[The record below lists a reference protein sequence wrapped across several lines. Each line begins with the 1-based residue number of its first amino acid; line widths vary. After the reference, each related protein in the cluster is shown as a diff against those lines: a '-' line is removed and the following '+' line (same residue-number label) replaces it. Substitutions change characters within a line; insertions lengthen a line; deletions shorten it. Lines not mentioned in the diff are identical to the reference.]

1 MKRITALLLAVLCML
16 SVCACNNGGG
26 KTADV
31 SAKDLIAATMNS
43 ARPENADTLC
53 GSDDQ
58 SFTNKFYY
66 FYGIETSAV
75 RDYAIAY
82 SSGAKSDEISV
93 LVAASG
99 TDVKTLTDALEA
111 RRDMQRQTFE
121 LYSPESVE
129 MLENAVIFTQGDYA
143 VMIVAKDPTTIESK
157 MKELLTDASAVEKE
171 SAAYYAAH
179 SVTPSAEPTSQ
190 PAPTPTPAPEYDY
203 SSPVPASG
211 AKDDSWFRDAAFVG
225 DSRMEGIMNYAKFE
239 HSSVYTHVGL
249 NVADV
254 FTKPYIETDSGTV
267 TVADALR
274 NDLKYGKVYVMLG
287 INELGWYNLDKFI
300 EYYGRIVDLLRE
312 THPEAQIYIISILPV
327 GSKAAQSSDMLT
339 NERVQMFNE
348 RILGM
353 CAQKQVY
360 YVNGFEALAVNGSLP
375 DDASPDGVHMQ
386 PNYCR
391 KLTDYLLTH
400 TVSA

>member
-1 MKRITALLLAVLCML
+1 MKRIIAMLLAVACML
-16 SVCACNNGGG
+16 SLCACGDKNE
-26 KTADV
+26 TADV

-43 ARPENADTLC
+43 AKPANADTLC

-66 FYGIETSAV
+66 YYGIETSAV

-82 SSGAKSDEISV
+82 SSTAMSDEISV

-99 TDVKTLTDALEA
+99 TDTKTLTDALES
-111 RRDMQRQTFE
+111 RRQMQQQTFE

-129 MLENAVIFTQGDYA
+129 MLKNAVIFTQGDYA
-143 VMIVAKDPTTIESK
+143 VMIVASDPESIESK
-157 MKELLTDASAVEKE
+157 MKSLLSDADAVASESKAYYE
-171 SAAYYAAH
+171 SAT
-179 SVTPSAEPTSQ
+179 VTPSAEPSAE
-190 PAPTPTPAPEYDY
+190 PSATPAYDY
-203 SSPVPASG
+203 SRPVPESE
-211 AKDDSWFRDAAFVG
+211 AKDSSWFKDAAFVG
-225 DSRMEGIMNYAKFE
+225 DSRMEGIMNYASFE

-254 FTKPYIETDSGTV
+254 FTKPYIETSSGTV
-267 TVADALR
+267 TVAEALD
-274 NDLKYGKVYVMLG
+274 NDESYGKVYVMLG

-300 EYYGRIVDLLRE
+300 EYYGKIVDLLRE
-312 THPEAQIYIISILPV
+312 THPEAQIYVISILPV
-327 GSKAAQSSDMLT
+327 GQKAAESSSMLT
-339 NERVQMFNE
+339 NERVVMFNE
-348 RILGM
+348 RILAM
-353 CAQKQVY
+353 CTEKQVY
-360 YVNGFEALAVNGSLP
+360 YVNGFEALAENGTLP

-386 PNYCR
+386 PSYCR

>member
-1 MKRITALLLAVLCML
+1 MKRITALLLAVLCMF
-16 SVCACNNGGG
+16 SVCACNNGGD

-43 ARPENADTLC
+43 AKPENADTLL

-75 RDYAIAY
+75 RDYAIVY
-82 SSGAKSDEISV
+82 SSAAKSDEISV
-93 LVAASG
+93 LVAAKG
-99 TDVKTLTDALEA
+99 TDMKTLTDALES

-129 MLENAVIFTQGDYA
+129 MLKNAVIFTQGDYA
-143 VMIVAKDPTTIESK
+143 VMIVAKDPTTVESRI
-157 MKELLTDASAVEKE
+157 KELLADADAVEKE
-171 SAAYYAAH
+171 STAYYAAN
-179 SVTPSAEPTSQ
+179 SVTPTAEPTSE
-190 PAPTPTPAPEYDY
+190 PVATPTPAPEYDY
-203 SSPVPASG
+203 SKPVPESA
-211 AKDDSWFRDAAFVG
+211 AKDESRFKDAAFVG
-225 DSRMEGIMNYAKFE
+225 DSRMEGIMNYSSFE

-312 THPEAQIYIISILPV
+312 THPEAQIYVISILPV
-327 GSKAAQSSDMLT
+327 GAKAAQSSDMLT

-353 CAQKQVY
+353 CTEKQVY

-386 PNYCR
+386 PSYCH

-400 TVSA
+400 TAS

>member
-1 MKRITALLLAVLCML
+1 MKRITALLLAVLCMF
-16 SVCACNNGGG
+16 SVCACNNGGD

-43 ARPENADTLC
+43 AKPENADTLY

-66 FYGIETSAV
+66 FYGIETSVV

-82 SSGAKSDEISV
+82 SSAAKSDEISV
-93 LVAASG
+93 LVAAKG
-99 TDVKTLTDALEA
+99 TDMKTLTDALES
-111 RRDMQRQTFE
+111 RREMQRQTFE

-129 MLENAVIFTQGDYA
+129 MLKNAVIFTQGDYA
-143 VMIVAKDPTTIESK
+143 VMIVAKDPTTVESRI
-157 MKELLTDASAVEKE
+157 KELLADADAVGKE
-171 SAAYYAAH
+171 SAAYYAAN
-179 SVTPSAEPTSQ
+179 SVTPTAEPTSE
-190 PAPTPTPAPEYDY
+190 PVATPTPAPEYDY
-203 SSPVPASG
+203 SKPVPASE
-211 AKDDSWFRDAAFVG
+211 AKDESWFKDAAFVG
-225 DSRMEGIMNYAKFE
+225 DSRMEGIMNYSSFE

-312 THPEAQIYIISILPV
+312 THPEAQIYVISILPV
-327 GSKAAQSSDMLT
+327 GAKAAQSSDMLT

-353 CAQKQVY
+353 CTEKQVY

-386 PNYCR
+386 PSYCH

-400 TVSA
+400 TVS

>member
-1 MKRITALLLAVLCML
+1 MKRITALLLAVLCMF
-16 SVCACNNGGG
+16 SVCACNNGGD

-43 ARPENADTLC
+43 AKPENADTLL

-66 FYGIETSAV
+66 FYGIETSVV
-75 RDYAIAY
+75 RDYAIVY
-82 SSGAKSDEISV
+82 SSAAKSDEISV
-93 LVAASG
+93 LVAAKG
-99 TDVKTLTDALEA
+99 TDMKTLTDALES

-129 MLENAVIFTQGDYA
+129 MLKNAVIFTQGDYA
-143 VMIVAKDPTTIESK
+143 VMIVAKDPTTVESK
-157 MKELLTDASAVEKE
+157 IKELLADADAVEKE
-171 SAAYYAAH
+171 SAAYYAAN
-179 SVTPSAEPTSQ
+179 SVTPTAEPTSE
-190 PAPTPTPAPEYDY
+190 PVATPTPAPEYDY
-203 SSPVPASG
+203 SKPVPESA
-211 AKDDSWFRDAAFVG
+211 AKDESWFKDAAFVG
-225 DSRMEGIMNYAKFE
+225 DSRMEGIMNYSSFE

-312 THPEAQIYIISILPV
+312 THPEAQIYVISILPV
-327 GSKAAQSSDMLT
+327 GAKAAQSSDMLT

-353 CAQKQVY
+353 CTEKQVY

-386 PNYCR
+386 PSYCH

-400 TVSA
+400 TAS

>member
-16 SVCACNNGGG
+16 SVCACNNGS
-26 KTADV
+26 KAADV

-43 ARPENADTLC
+43 AKPESADTLY

-58 SFTNKFYY
+58 SFKNRFYY
-66 FYGIETSAV
+66 YYGIETDAV

-82 SSGAKSDEISV
+82 SSAAKSDEISV
-93 LVAASG
+93 LVAAKG
-99 TDVKTLTDALEA
+99 TDMKTLTDALEG
-111 RRDMQRQTFE
+111 RREMQRQTFE

-129 MLENAVIFTQGDYA
+129 MLKNAVIFTQGDYA
-143 VMIVAKDPTTIESK
+143 VMIVAKDPTSIESRV
-157 MKELLTDASAVEKE
+157 KELLSDASAVEKE
-171 SAAYYAAH
+171 AKAYYDTA
-179 SVTPSAEPTSQ
+179 VTPTVTSK
-190 PAPTPTPAPEYDY
+190 PEKAYDY
-203 SSPVPASG
+203 SLPVPATE
-211 AKDDSWFRDAAFVG
+211 AKDNSWFKDAAFVG
-225 DSRMEGIMNYAKFE
+225 DSRMEGIMNYADFE
-239 HSSVYTHVGL
+239 HSSNFSHVGL

-254 FTKPYIETDSGTV
+254 FTKPYIKTESGTV

-300 EYYGRIVDLLRE
+300 EYYGNIVDLLRE

-327 GSKAAQSSDMLT
+327 GAKATASQEML
-339 NERVQMFNE
+339 NNDRVQMFNE
-348 RILGM
+348 RIQGM
-353 CAQKQVY
+353 CSEKQVY
-360 YVNGFEALAVNGSLP
+360 FVNGFEALAVNGSLP

-386 PNYCR
+386 PSYCH

>member
-1 MKRITALLLAVLCML
+1 MKRITALLLAVLCMF
-16 SVCACNNGGG
+16 SVCACNNGGD

-43 ARPENADTLC
+43 AKPENADTLY

-66 FYGIETSAV
+66 FYGIETSVV

-82 SSGAKSDEISV
+82 SSAAKSDEISV
-93 LVAASG
+93 LVAAKG
-99 TDVKTLTDALEA
+99 TDMKTLTDALES
-111 RRDMQRQTFE
+111 RREMQRQTFE

-129 MLENAVIFTQGDYA
+129 MLKNAVIFTQGDYA
-143 VMIVAKDPTTIESK
+143 VMIVAKDPTTVESK
-157 MKELLTDASAVEKE
+157 IKELLADADAVEKE
-171 SAAYYAAH
+171 SAAYYAAN
-179 SVTPSAEPTSQ
+179 SVTPTAEPTSE
-190 PAPTPTPAPEYDY
+190 PVATPTPAPEYDY
-203 SSPVPASG
+203 SKPVPESA
-211 AKDDSWFRDAAFVG
+211 AKDESWFKDAAFVG
-225 DSRMEGIMNYAKFE
+225 DSRMEGIMNYSSFE

-312 THPEAQIYIISILPV
+312 THPEAQIYVISILPV
-327 GSKAAQSSDMLT
+327 GAKAAQSSDMLT

-353 CAQKQVY
+353 CTEKQVY
-360 YVNGFEALAVNGSLP
+360 YVNGFEELAVNGSLP

-386 PNYCR
+386 PSYCH

-400 TVSA
+400 TV

>member
-1 MKRITALLLAVLCML
+1 MKRITALLLAVLCMF
-16 SVCACNNGGG
+16 SVCACNNGGD

-43 ARPENADTLC
+43 AKPENADTLL

-75 RDYAIAY
+75 RDYAIVY
-82 SSGAKSDEISV
+82 SSAAKSDEISV
-93 LVAASG
+93 LVAAKG
-99 TDVKTLTDALEA
+99 TDMKTLTDALES
-111 RRDMQRQTFE
+111 RREMQRQTFE

-129 MLENAVIFTQGDYA
+129 MLKNAVIFTQGDYA
-143 VMIVAKDPTTIESK
+143 VMIVAKDPTTVESRI
-157 MKELLTDASAVEKE
+157 KELLADADAVEKE
-171 SAAYYAAH
+171 SAAYYAAN
-179 SVTPSAEPTSQ
+179 SVTPTAEPTSE
-190 PAPTPTPAPEYDY
+190 PVATPTPAPEYDY
-203 SSPVPASG
+203 SKPVPESA
-211 AKDDSWFRDAAFVG
+211 AKDESWFKDAAFVG
-225 DSRMEGIMNYAKFE
+225 DSRMEGIMNYSSFE

-312 THPEAQIYIISILPV
+312 THPEAQIYVISILPV
-327 GSKAAQSSDMLT
+327 GAKAAQSSDMLT

-353 CAQKQVY
+353 CTEKQVY

-386 PNYCR
+386 PSYCH

-400 TVSA
+400 TVSF

>member
-1 MKRITALLLAVLCML
+1 MKKITALLLAVLCML
-16 SVCACNNGGG
+16 SVCACNNDGG

-43 ARPENADTLC
+43 AKPENADTLC

-66 FYGIETSAV
+66 FYGIETSTV
-75 RDYAIAY
+75 RDYAIVY
-82 SSGAKSDEISV
+82 SSAAKSDEISV
-93 LVAASG
+93 LVAAKG
-99 TDVKTLTDALEA
+99 TDMKTLTDALEG
-111 RRDMQRQTFE
+111 RREMQRQTFE

-129 MLENAVIFTQGDYA
+129 MLKNAVIFTQGDYA

-157 MKELLTDASAVEKE
+157 IKELLKDANAVEKE
-171 SAAYYAAH
+171 AKAYYDSAAEEPV
-179 SVTPSAEPTSQ
+179 VTS
-190 PAPTPTPAPEYDY
+190 TPAANYDY
-203 SSPVPASG
+203 SQPVPEAE
-211 AKDDSWFRDAAFVG
+211 AKDKSWFKDAAFVG
-225 DSRMEGIMNYAKFE
+225 DSRMEGIMNYADFE
-239 HSSVYTHVGL
+239 YASNFSHVGL

-254 FTKPYIETDSGTV
+254 FTKPYIETESGTV
-267 TVADALR
+267 TVADALH

-300 EYYGRIVDLLRE
+300 EYYGNIVDLLRE

-327 GSKAAQSSDMLT
+327 GAKATASQEML
-339 NERVQMFNE
+339 NNDRVQMFNE
-348 RILGM
+348 RIQGM
-353 CAQKQVY
+353 CSEKQVY
-360 YVNGFEALAVNGSLP
+360 FVNGFEALAVNGSLP

-386 PNYCR
+386 PSYCH

-400 TVSA
+400 TVAA